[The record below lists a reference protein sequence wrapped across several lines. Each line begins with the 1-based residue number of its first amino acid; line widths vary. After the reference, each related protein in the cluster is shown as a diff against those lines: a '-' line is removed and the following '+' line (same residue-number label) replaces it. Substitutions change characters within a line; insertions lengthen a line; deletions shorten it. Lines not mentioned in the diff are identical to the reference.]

1 MAKTKGYGVMPAAM
15 TFWNADESYNQKET
29 ERYLRWLMDKGAQ
42 SLSITGSTG
51 ENISMRLEEQK
62 QIIDSM
68 LRFIDH
74 EVPVYAG
81 TGRYTTAETI
91 ELSLAAK
98 KSGAEGVLVIMPYY
112 LIPHKRAVMQH
123 YRDLR
128 KAVGEE
134 LEVCLYN
141 NPRFCGYEMNAL
153 EVKQMFDEG
162 SINAIKAAHGD
173 AERVHSLRF
182 HCGDDLTIFYGHDYA
197 PMEGFFAKADGW
209 LSGMPAVLPKFCR
222 TLFDICTVEK
232 DVDKANAY
240 WMKVM
245 PFIDYFIT
253 YSNNDPHWHEVFKYV
268 LACQGF
274 DAGLPRRPLGDLDA
288 AEKKKIDALLADMG
302 DIL

>member
-29 ERYLRWLMDKGAQ
+29 ERYLQWLIDKGAQ

-51 ENISMRLEEQK
+51 ENISMGMTEQK
-62 QIIDSM
+62 HIMESM
-68 LRFIDH
+68 LRFIDGQ
-74 EVPVYAG
+74 VPMYAG

-91 ELSLAAK
+91 ELSLHAK
-98 KSGAEGVLVIMPYY
+98 ASGADGVLVIMPYY
-112 LIPHKRAVMQH
+112 LIPHKRAVMNH
-123 YRDLR
+123 FVELR
-128 KAVGEE
+128 RAVGPE
-134 LEVCLYN
+134 LEICLYN
-141 NPRFCGYEMNAL
+141 NPRFCSYEMNAL
-153 EVKQMFDEG
+153 EVKQMYDNG

-173 AERVHSLRF
+173 PERIHSLRY
-182 HCGDDLTIFYGHDYA
+182 HCGEGLTVLYGHDYA

-253 YSNNDPHWHEVFKYV
+253 YNNNDPHWHEVFKYV
-268 LACQGF
+268 LSCQGF
-274 DAGLPRRPLGDLDA
+274 ESGLPRRPLGALADS
-288 AEKKKIDALLADMG
+288 EKKKIDRLLADME

>member
-15 TFWNADESYNQKET
+15 TFWNADETFNQKET
-29 ERYLRWLMDKGAQ
+29 ERYLQWLIDKGAQ
-42 SLSITGSTG
+42 SISITGSTG
-51 ENISMRLEEQK
+51 ENISMGMEEQK
-62 QIIDSM
+62 NIM
-68 LRFIDH
+68 EVMTRFIDGQ
-74 EVPVYAG
+74 VPVYAG

-91 ELSLAAK
+91 DLSLHAK
-98 KSGAEGVLVIMPYY
+98 KVGADGILVIMPYY
-112 LIPHKRAVMQH
+112 LIPHKRSVMNH
-123 YRDLR
+123 FKELR
-128 KAVGEE
+128 KAVGED
-134 LEVCLYN
+134 LEICLYN

-153 EVKQMFDEG
+153 EVKQMLNDG
-162 SINAIKAAHGD
+162 SIDAIKAAHGD
-173 AERVHSLRF
+173 AERIHSLRY

-232 DVDKANAY
+232 DVDKANEY

-253 YSNNDPHWHEVFKYV
+253 YNNNDPHWHEVFKYV
-268 LACQGF
+268 LQCQGF
-274 DAGLPRRPLGDLDA
+274 DSGLPRRPLGELCA
-288 AEKKKIDALLADMG
+288 EEKKKIDVLLDGMG